1 MMIRTERFAFVAK
14 VRIVGDHDRYI
25 RGRRD
30 ARRRELDAQR
40 GRVVLPRIEAHVGVI
55 AGQIYE
61 TRGPASQLRR

>member
-14 VRIVGDHDRYI
+14 FRIVDDHDRYI

-40 GRVVLPRIEAHVGVI
+40 GRVVLGRIAATHV
-55 AGQIYE
+55 
-61 TRGPASQLRR
+61 RG